1 MADITKATAGILA
14 TRGCKI
20 IHHWLMLLEAP
31 GDWMVFVPA
40 DIGLGA
46 HSIQIY
52 VNALSVG
59 TGVRYAVRNG
69 AKNDPGRNTQEP
81 VYVMRVQL
89 AEEK

>member
-1 MADITKATAGILA
+1 MADITKATAAILA
-14 TRGCKI
+14 TRGCKQL
-20 IHHWLMLLEAP
+20 HHWLMLLEAP

-59 TGVRYAVRNG
+59 TDVRYAVRNG
-69 AKNDPGRNTQEP
+69 GRKEPARDAQEP
-81 VYVMRVQL
+81 VYVMRVRPAQ
-89 AEEK
+89 E